1 MIVFL
6 IMKINEILKN
16 KRYSFSFEFFP
27 PKSPEGFTR
36 LFETIEN
43 LKACEPS
50 FVSVTFGAGGST
62 RAKTIDLVGRIKTE
76 IGLESMAHL
85 TCVGSSE
92 DHIKSFLDEL
102 VSNGIENVLALRGDP
117 PEGNDKFVKPE
128 NGFEFANELVHFIK
142 KDYSLSVGVA
152 GYPEGHVECPDKK
165 KDLEN
170 LKKKVD
176 AGADF
181 IITQL
186 FFDNNAYFDFI
197 EKVRSMGI
205 NVPVIPGIMP
215 ILNLNQV
222 KRFTKMCGA
231 SIPSSLLQKLEAVK
245 DNDLKVKETGL
256 THAKEQCEQLL
267 SQGAPGIHFYTLN
280 KSTAT
285 LRILEHLNKVTDL
298 TNHA

>member
-1 MIVFL
+1 
-6 IMKINEILKN
+6 MKINEILKN
-16 KRYSFSFEFFP
+16 KRHSFSFEFFP
-27 PKSPEGFTR
+27 PKTPEGFTR

-43 LKACEPS
+43 LKACQPS

-62 RAKTIDLVGRIKTE
+62 RSKTIELVGRIKTE

-92 DHIKSFLDEL
+92 NDIKSFLDEL

-117 PEGNDKFVKPE
+117 PEGFDKFVKPE
-128 NGFEFANELVHFIK
+128 NGFEFANELVAHIK
-142 KDYSLSVGVA
+142 KDYNLCVGVA

-165 KDLEN
+165 RDLDN

-197 EKVRSMGI
+197 EKVQSIGI

-215 ILNLNQV
+215 ILNFNQV

-231 SIPSSLLQKLEAVK
+231 SIPATLLEKLESVK
-245 DNDLKVKETGL
+245 DDDLMIKETGL
-256 THAKEQCEQLL
+256 AHAKEQCEHLL
-267 SQGAPGIHFYTLN
+267 NQGAPGIHFYTLN

-285 LRILEHLNKVTDL
+285 LRILEHLNRVNNLSNT
-298 TNHA
+298 A